1 MLKCGVHGQDL
12 DTGLGP
18 LPGCNSP
25 GWLRRIAAGARGIP
39 GAKGRET
46 TSHFWPPARSA
57 VTSPAEPNQ
66 ARTAPAP
73 APAQPAL
80 LPPSRACKRTSPSAS
95 CRSNPRP
102 RPPRPPS
109 SEPLCSSDSL
119 VTRHEQLLVTDSPVF
134 RLVVL
139 PSTCAVS
146 PRQGRPGVHELTMT
160 ATMTD
165 DPLVCQSCMC
175 HRAAMR
181 ALRGPA
187 VKARQAPHCWDAR
200 LTPCAAARLHVRR
213 YRDMIVIRRQP
224 FPVLGS

>member
-1 MLKCGVHGQDL
+1 M
-12 DTGLGP
+12 
-18 LPGCNSP
+18 
-25 GWLRRIAAGARGIP
+25 
-39 GAKGRET
+39 
-46 TSHFWPPARSA
+46 
-57 VTSPAEPNQ
+57 TSPAEPNQ
-66 ARTAPAP
+66 ARTAPAQP
-73 APAQPAL
+73 AP

-109 SEPLCSSDSL
+109 SGPLCSGDSL
-119 VTRHEQLLVTDSPVF
+119 VTRHEQLLVTDSPVS

-160 ATMTD
+160 VTMT
-165 DPLVCQSCMC
+165 
-175 HRAAMR
+175 
-181 ALRGPA
+181 GPPCVSILYVSPCSNA
-187 VKARQAPHCWDAR
+187 CPVPAWPCSQARQAPHCEDAR
-200 LTPCAAARLHVRR
+200 LTPCAAARPARLHVRR